1 MDLSEPRAAGLE
13 PAAESAT
20 AVSPETGEIRK
31 IVVAIHGMGSQRR
44 NDTVRAVAKRF
55 GERHDLPILPLGY
68 FNVGGDAEILFSKLD
83 VPPEHELATIG
94 FAEVYWADIPRSV
107 VNAADTLEEA
117 KEWGNSIVSR
127 ARMVYHDRLRGKDQ
141 RLTARDFQAG
151 AAIVEEVVETI
162 GVLEKLMLVV
172 EQVGLARFSLGR
184 LLRDSVGDVQL
195 VAEFQSYRE
204 RILHRFH
211 HTVSRIVNG
220 YRQRHEGRDPQIYLV
235 AHSEGSVVALLALLQ
250 AFSGTL
256 VRDPDDRTA
265 TPVACDWVRCV
276 RGFMTI
282 GSPIDKHILL
292 WPRLWEGHRLDSE
305 VGDDGRVR
313 FGPAEAPRLVLPGP
327 IPWRNYYD
335 FGDPVGAKV
344 KSAARLLEDR
354 HCRAFEFD
362 TRKHDIGF
370 SRYLMPGKAHTDYW
384 KDPEVFEHFIRDVVS
399 DGGDDAAGD
408 GTRSPMT
415 AATGDVPGDA
425 PSRPSG
431 RPEASRSQA
440 TSRPAPPPLSD
451 VDTYRRGWP
460 RSNAL
465 FNWLSLSIP
474 YLLVAGLH
482 FAAAFV
488 LYKWVLAGEW
498 TTRWAAFQCMAGLG
512 GLLICMTVAARV
524 PRLAK
529 VLSRGRPGAAGVR
542 WLLVVMV
549 AGLLGVVCVLVAA
562 PEVARQLKAVLGSS
576 DDQWGPTAILL
587 LVLAALL
594 AISGWIYGVPS
605 WGRRVPVLPKLAG
618 RFPVMVGAMILAAA
632 VLSRL
637 FGDGVDFSE
646 AASLLLGGSAFLLLW
661 WLGMLLFGLTFVWHR
676 YLRASVAVDAMRSW
690 HQGRDAQP
698 LPKMGLQRTETP
710 G

>member
-13 PAAESAT
+13 PAAEAT
-20 AVSPETGEIRK
+20 ASVSPESRGIRK

-55 GERHDLPILPLGY
+55 GERHDLPIMPLGY
-68 FNVGGDAEILFSKLD
+68 FSVDGDAEVLFSRLD

-117 KEWGNSIVSR
+117 KEWGASIVSR
-127 ARMVYHDRLRGKDQ
+127 ARMLYHDRLKGKDQ
-141 RLTARDFQAG
+141 LLTARDFQAG

-220 YRQRHEGRDPQIYLV
+220 YRQRHGGCDPQIYLV

-250 AFSGTL
+250 ALSGTS
-256 VRDPDDRTA
+256 VRDPDDRKA
-265 TPVACDWVRCV
+265 QPVAGDWVRCV

-292 WPRLWEGHRLDSE
+292 WPRLWQGHRLDSE
-305 VGDDGRVR
+305 VCDDGRVR
-313 FGPAEAPRLVLPGP
+313 FGPAEAPRLVLPGQ
-327 IPWRNYYD
+327 IRWRNYYD
-335 FGDPVGAKV
+335 FGDPIGAKV
-344 KSAARLLEDR
+344 KSAARLLEDK
-354 HCRAFEFD
+354 HCTAFEFD

-370 SRYLMPGKAHTDYW
+370 NRYLMPGKAHTDYW

-399 DGGDDAAGD
+399 DGGDE
-408 GTRSPMT
+408 
-415 AATGDVPGDA
+415 
-425 PSRPSG
+425 
-431 RPEASRSQA
+431 EASRSLHEQA
-440 TSRPAPPPLSD
+440 SRSQGEGTPRSQPITRSAPPASSEID
-451 VDTYRRGWP
+451 AYRSGWP
-460 RSNAL
+460 RSKAL
-465 FNWLSLSIP
+465 YSWLSLSIP

-498 TTRWAAFQCMAGLG
+498 TTRWAAFQCMVGLG

-529 VLSRGRPGAAGVR
+529 VLSRGRPGAAGGR
-542 WLLVVMV
+542 WLLVVMA
-549 AGLLGVVCVLVAA
+549 AGVLGAVCVLVAA
-562 PEVARQLKAVLGSS
+562 PEVARQLRAVLGSS

-587 LVLAALL
+587 LVVAALL

-618 RFPVMVGAMILAAA
+618 RFPVMVGALILAGA
-632 VLSRL
+632 VLDRL
-637 FGDGVDFSE
+637 LSDGVDFGE
-646 AASLLLGGSAFLLLW
+646 AASLLLGGTAFLLLW
-661 WLGMLLFGLTFVWHR
+661 WLGMLLFGLAFVWHR
-676 YLRASVAVDAMRSW
+676 YLRASVAVEAMRSW
-690 HQGRDAQP
+690 QQGHDAQP
-698 LPKMGLQRTETP
+698 LPRMGLKRTETP